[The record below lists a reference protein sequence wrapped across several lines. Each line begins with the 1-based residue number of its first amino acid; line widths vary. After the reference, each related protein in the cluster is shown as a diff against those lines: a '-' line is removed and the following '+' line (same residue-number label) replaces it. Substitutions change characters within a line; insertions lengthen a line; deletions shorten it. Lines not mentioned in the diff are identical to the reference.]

1 MTPRRAYRTDLS
13 DARWALIE
21 PILTEWRQR
30 RRGLPITRVKHPLR
44 EIVNAILYV
53 NRTGIAWEYL
63 PHDFP
68 PAKTVYD
75 YYAKWEADGTTE
87 RIHDALRERVR
98 TDAGH
103 DPAPSAAIIDSQSVK
118 TSANVAD
125 AEQGFDPAKRI
136 KGRKRHIAVDVLG
149 LLLVVIVTAA
159 GVQDSAAGRS
169 VLDALAPAHPAV
181 TKVWVDGGYNTGVV
195 THGQEWDIDVEVVRR
210 DPDTIGFTVLPR
222 RWCVERTLGWLMN
235 HRRLA
240 RDYEALP
247 QRSRSMMFWA
257 MINIMSRRVTNEST
271 PSWRT

>member
-1 MTPRRAYRTDLS
+1 MTPRRAYRSDLS

-30 RRGLPITRVKHPLR
+30 RGGLAITRVKHPLR
-44 EIVNAILYV
+44 EIVDAILYV

-98 TDAGH
+98 VDAGH

-118 TSANVAD
+118 TSANVAESD
-125 AEQGFDPAKRI
+125 QGVDMAKKI

-159 GVQDSAAGRS
+159 GVQDSAGGRR
-169 VLDALAPAHPAV
+169 VLDALAPTHPAV
-181 TKVWVDGGYNTGVV
+181 TKVWVDGGYNQAVV
-195 THGQEWDIDVEVVRR
+195 AHGQLWDIDVEVVHR
-210 DPDTIGFTVLPR
+210 DPATVGFKVLPR

-247 QRSRSMMFWA
+247 QRSRSMMLWA
-257 MINIMSRRVTNEST
+257 MINIMSRRITNEST
-271 PSWRT
+271 ITWRT